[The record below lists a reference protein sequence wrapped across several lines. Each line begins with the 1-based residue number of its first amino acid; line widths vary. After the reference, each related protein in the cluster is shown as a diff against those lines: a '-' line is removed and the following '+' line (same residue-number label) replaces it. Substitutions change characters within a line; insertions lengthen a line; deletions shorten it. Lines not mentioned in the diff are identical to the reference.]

1 MRVQLFVGLLLLSH
15 FSSVRLLASPSLR
28 FSTQEHW
35 SGLPFPSSVHES
47 EKWKWSH
54 SVVSDPQRPHGLQ
67 PSRLPR
73 PWDCPSKS
81 TGVGCHCLLRVCGL
95 RVSLNFSFRTKAN
108 YLELEGIPPFPSAPL
123 RLSLLVSVRVN
134 WALSIKGIMMQIR
147 QQPEK
152 YFSMI
157 AVPLEKGMATHSSI
171 LAWRILLDR
180 GAWQAAVHGVTNSQT
195 LLSD

>member
-1 MRVQLFVGLLLLSH
+1 MSD
-15 FSSVRLLASPSLR
+15 SV
-28 FSTQEHW
+28 
-35 SGLPFPSSVHES
+35 
-47 EKWKWSH
+47 
-54 SVVSDPQRPHGLQ
+54 RPHGLQ
-67 PSRLPR
+67 PTRLPC

-108 YLELEGIPPFPSAPL
+108 YLELEGIPSFPSAPL
-123 RLSLLVSVRVN
+123 GLPLLVSVGVN

-157 AVPLEKGMATHSSI
+157 AVPLEKGMVTHSSI
-171 LAWRILLDR
+171 LAWRIPSDR
-180 GAWQAAVHGVTNSQT
+180 GAWWAIVHGVTVRHYWVTKHSMAAV
-195 LLSD
+195 